1 MLRSVSDVSPA
12 KSPFLSEVIPWLNVP
27 KPKIPNSV
35 IEARFATVTAAQ
47 SSTPEIS
54 ARITSWIFCV
64 RSQMPGVGVTGPAM
78 AASPSPAA
86 FTARSSK
93 VWASSLVSPV
103 TMNPPSFAPP
113 SALSAIAVQVRG

>member
-1 MLRSVSDVSPA
+1 MTVPEP
-12 KSPFLSEVIPWLNVP
+12 KNPNWVIA
-27 KPKIPNSV
+27 
-35 IEARFATVTAAQ
+35 ARFATVTAAQ

-64 RSQMPGVGVTGPAM
+64 RPQMPGVGVTGPAV
-78 AASPSPAA
+78 AASPPPEA

-103 TMNPPSFAPP
+103 TMNESSFASSGP
-113 SALSAIAVQVRG
+113 LSAIAVQVRG